1 MKWLVPVVLLII
13 AASVAAAVIVLRPAP
28 MPDVSDVDWAE
39 YQKGP
44 TDDVRVY
51 WVGHSLLNH
60 RDRLIEDSL
69 NAMDTVQM
77 LAQSAG
83 LKYDSF
89 DHTHFGAPL
98 SLLWNGR
105 PHSYSWEVPQ
115 MRARRTELEQNGE
128 AYNALVMTEGIPVH
142 RTIDRGEFSA
152 FYAQTF
158 YCTLIKNNPKA
169 RVYVYESWNSY
180 QALDRKSDY
189 GPYYLWNWRKRLDA
203 DRPHWERIADL
214 AATGEVPSPGLQ
226 DTINR
231 FFGLGRPRACEP
243 EQPIFLVPVGSVL
256 AKLYDE
262 LQKPDAGSKWTLAP
276 DVPLKPL
283 HLFQNPY
290 AEWPSGWPLTPSDPA
305 PENPEGIV
313 KALRRLHPGEEVD
326 DVHPSQIG
334 IYIVAL
340 THFAVL
346 YRRSP
351 VGLATV
357 EGISED
363 LAAQLQTLIW
373 DVVQDDPRTGV
384 K

>member
-1 MKWLVPVVLLII
+1 MKALVTVILLII
-13 AASVAAAVIVLRPAP
+13 AASVAAAIIVMRPAP
-28 MPDVSDVDWAE
+28 MPAVTPVDWAK
-39 YQKGP
+39 YQRGP

-69 NAMDTVQM
+69 NAMDTVQF
-77 LAQSAG
+77 LAKSAG

-105 PHSYSWEVPQ
+105 PHSYTWEVPK
-115 MRARRTELEQNGE
+115 MRERRTELEKNGD

-142 RTIDRGEFSA
+142 RTIDRVEFSA

-158 YCTLIKNNPKA
+158 YCTLVKSNPNA

-189 GPYYLWNWRKRLDA
+189 GPYHLWNWRQRLDD
-203 DRPHWERIADL
+203 DRPHWERVADL
-214 AATGEVPSPGLQ
+214 ATTGEVPGPGIQ
-226 DTINR
+226 ATINR
-231 FFGLGRPRACEP
+231 LLGLGRPQACEP
-243 EQPIFLVPVGSVL
+243 AQPIFLVPVGTVM
-256 AKLYDE
+256 ARLYDE
-262 LQKPDAGSKWTLAP
+262 LQKPDAGTRWTLQP
-276 DVPLKPL
+276 GVPFRPL

-290 AEWPSGWPLTPSDPA
+290 AEWPKGWPLEASAPA
-305 PENPEGIV
+305 PDNPENIV
-313 KALRRLHPGEEVD
+313 KALKRLHPGEEID

-334 IYIVAL
+334 VYIVAL
-340 THFAVL
+340 THYAVL
-346 YRRSP
+346 YRRTP

-357 EGISED
+357 DGISEE
-363 LAAQLQTLIW
+363 LAQNLQTLVW
-373 DVVQDDPRTGV
+373 DIVKQDPRTGV